1 MIDLMKPKKEY
12 EPEIEKLAKGLEER
26 GIKFVSHPLYDGFQI
41 VVKHGKTGWDA
52 VCHSG
57 SYGHEQGLLEIMG
70 NIVRGDNAVEG
81 YLTAEDILERIGEKK

>member
-1 MIDLMKPKKEY
+1 MIEELDLRRPKKEY

-41 VVKHGKTGWDA
+41 IVKRGRTGWDA
-52 VCHSG
+52 ICHSG

-70 NIVRGDNAVEG
+70 DIVKGSDEVEG
-81 YLTAEDILERIGEKK
+81 YLTAEDILERL

>member
-12 EPEIEKLAKGLEER
+12 EPEIEKLAKGLEEK
-26 GIKFVSHPLYDGFQI
+26 GIMYISHPLYDGFQI
-41 VVKHGKTGWDA
+41 VTDKWDA

-70 NIVRGDNAVEG
+70 NIVRGDDAVEG
-81 YLTAEDILERIGEKK
+81 YLTAEDILERLGEKK